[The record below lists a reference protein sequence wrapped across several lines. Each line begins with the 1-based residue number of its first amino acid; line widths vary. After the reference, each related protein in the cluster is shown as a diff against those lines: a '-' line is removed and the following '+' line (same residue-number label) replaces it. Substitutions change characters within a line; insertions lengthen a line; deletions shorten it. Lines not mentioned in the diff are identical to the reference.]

1 LCDYPNWDG
10 LAVRHSLGG
19 CFAGLNAN
27 GQLIIDGDLPRL
39 IGGYWTEAE
48 FFGNNGG
55 TGFADVDGDGD
66 SEPIAIKSD
75 GLWVRRNMFKNPPS
89 SCP

>member
-1 LCDYPNWDG
+1 M
-10 LAVRHSLGG
+10 RM
-19 CFAGLNAN
+19 AN
-27 GQLIIDGDLPRL
+27 SSSTEISQGSS
-39 IGGYWTEAE
+39 GGYWTEEE
-48 FFGNNGG
+48 FFGNNDG